1 MKLHTVLRYVALTGV
16 FLLPFVPLVVAYQL
30 FFPFITGKNFAF
42 RVITEIMFAAWL
54 ILAVIDPK
62 YRPKWSWLPKFAV
75 IFVCIMALAD
85 AVGVFPYKSFWSNF
99 ERMEG
104 WVTLAH
110 LVAYFFVVSIILNT
124 ERWWN
129 WLMNTSIV
137 VSLITVGY
145 GFLQLA
151 GKITI
156 NQGGVRL
163 DATFG
168 NATYLAVYMLFNIF
182 LTLFIWVSP
191 DLFILVPRLGRQP
204 IKEKSI
210 IAGLIILL
218 QVIILYHTATRGA
231 ILGLFG
237 GLFITAALLAW
248 SAPKGG
254 RSRKIALGV
263 LAAIVVVIGG
273 FILLRNA
280 AFVKN
285 SPVLSR
291 FASISVSETT
301 TKSRFYLW
309 NMAIRGFQERPVLG
323 WGQENFNYVF
333 NKYYDPLLYN
343 QEQWFDRTHNV
354 IFDWLI
360 AGGILGLASYLL
372 FYGAIYWSVA
382 KSHRF
387 SATQKSVLIGL
398 LSAYFIH
405 NLFVFDN
412 LISYLMFFTVA
423 GYVYSKDAIIP
434 RLDSSVEKTNR
445 VILPLALIA
454 TVLVVYYVN
463 VPALIQNRDLIKSLS
478 PIQPSNPSVAAN
490 TVSFKKAL
498 ADNSFGTPEVRE
510 QIMIMAQQAVSAGG
524 AVAGAQDL
532 GQLAIDEGQKQL
544 FRTPNDARYYILYG
558 SFLSGVGLYQSA
570 EPVIAKGVQLTPKK
584 QSALYILGSTYLG
597 MKQYDKAVV
606 TFKKAYDLLP
616 ENMEARAYY
625 AVSLMYAKK
634 NTEAAQLLKDVP
646 QEQLA
651 DNDQILNAYYVSGQY
666 KELLRLWKIR
676 VDLYPKNPQYHLSLA
691 AAYILNNDTNNAV
704 TEIQKVIEMVP
715 EFKTQGE
722 QYIKDIRA
730 GKQIF

>member
-1 MKLHTVLRYVALTGV
+1 MNKLLRYICLTGV
-16 FLLPFVPLVVAYQL
+16 FLLPFLPLVVAYQL

-42 RVITEIMFAAWL
+42 RIIVEIIFGAWA
-54 ILAVIDPK
+54 ILAVTDPK
-62 YRPKWSWLPKFAV
+62 FRPKWNWLPGFLLA
-75 IFVCIMALAD
+75 FVAIIGLAD
-85 AVGVFPYKSFWSNF
+85 AVGIFPYKSIWSNF

-110 LVAYFFVVSIILNT
+110 LAAYFFVVATVLNT
-124 ERWWN
+124 QRWWN
-129 WLMNTSIV
+129 WFWNTSIV
-137 VSLITVGY
+137 VSLITTIY

-151 GKITI
+151 GKVTI

-168 NATYLAVYMLFNIF
+168 NATYLAVYILYHIF
-182 LTLFIWVSP
+182 ITIYVLVSP
-191 DLFILVPRLGRQP
+191 DWFLLVPRNGRQP
-204 IKEKSI
+204 VKEKMI
-210 IAGLIILL
+210 IAG
-218 QVIILYHTATRGA
+218 VIIAMELIVLYHTATRGA
-231 ILGLFG
+231 ILGLIA
-237 GLFITAALLAW
+237 GLGVSALL
-248 SAPKGG
+248 
-254 RSRKIALGV
+254 IALKAKQQPR
-263 LAAIVVVIGG
+263 LRKTAIGILIGLVVIV
-273 FILLRNA
+273 A
-280 AFVKN
+280 AFFAVKDTSFVKN

-291 FASISVSETT
+291 FSSISISEKTT
-301 TKSRFYLW
+301 TSRFYLW
-309 NMAIRGFQERPVLG
+309 NIALQGFSERPVLG
-323 WGQENFNYVF
+323 WGQESFNYVF
-333 NKYYDPLLYN
+333 NRYYDARLYN

-360 AGGILGLASYLL
+360 AGGIMGLASYLL
-372 FYGAIYWSVA
+372 FYGSIFWFVY
-382 KSHRF
+382 KSNRF
-387 SATQKSVLIGL
+387 SIVQKSVLLGL
-398 LSAYFIH
+398 GVAYFIH

-412 LISYLMFFTVA
+412 LISYLLFISVA
-423 GYVYSKDAIIP
+423 AFVYSETTL
-434 RLDSSVEKTNR
+434 LDRQVTTSGVQNR
-445 VILPLALIA
+445 VVAPLALIA
-454 TVLVVYYVN
+454 TVLVIYYVN
-463 VPALIQNRDLIKSLS
+463 VPALLQNRDLIKSLS

-490 TVSFKKAL
+490 IVSFKKAL

-510 QIMIMAQQAVSAGG
+510 QIMILAQQAVGAGG
-524 AVAGAQDL
+524 AVAGAQEL

-544 FRTPNDARYYILYG
+544 FRTPSDARYYILYG

-597 MKQYDKAVV
+597 MKQYDKAVA

-616 ENMEARAYY
+616 ENVEARAYY

-646 QEQLA
+646 QEELA

-666 KELLRLWKIR
+666 KELLKLWKIR
-676 VDLYPKNPQYHLSLA
+676 VGMYPKNPQYHLSLA
-691 AAYILNNDTNNAV
+691 AAYILNNDTKNAV
-704 TEIQKVIEMVP
+704 AEIQQVIEMVP